1 MYDKVKLWLDRYK
14 IAEAYTDIPYYLE
27 NSWELTDPDTGEVK
41 IFGRLRGLR
50 VNLYTGGVM
59 IEGSLAK
66 YHNGGNNVEPLDR
79 RGTAEAIE
87 HLSDLL
93 HCKIDGAKVTYMEF
107 GTNFLMS
114 HEVNEYLIRLGE
126 MPWLQRIESFGSL
139 YYQGKGKKKP
149 KVFTFYDKLSDADV
163 KGMDYPDNLRGQ
175 NLLRYE
181 MRFKHRLPAL
191 LKVAEVN
198 ASTLSEKAFYRH
210 MVKLYRDYYFS
221 IRKHSNKID
230 MTKIKT
236 TPAKAAEGILGALV
250 SMADPDMVKQLIER
264 YEFEDAKSS
273 TRLKDKINKAMN
285 EANKGKDELIKELDD
300 CVENCS
306 AWI

>member
-1 MYDKVKLWLDRYK
+1 MYDKVRLWVDRCK
-14 IAEAYTDIPYYLE
+14 IAEAYTYIPYYLDSS
-27 NSWELTDPDTGEVK
+27 NKLTNPDTGEVK
-41 IFGRLRGLR
+41 IFGRLKGLK

-59 IEGSLAK
+59 IDGSLTK
-66 YHNGGNNVEPLDR
+66 FHNGGNNVEPLDR

-93 HCKIDGAKVTYMEF
+93 HCNIGGAKVTYMEF

-126 MPWLQRIESFGSL
+126 MPWLQRIEIYGSL
-139 YYQGKGKKKP
+139 YYQGEGKKKP
-149 KVFTFYDKLSDADV
+149 KVFTFYDKLSDADA
-163 KGMDYPDNLRGQ
+163 KGMEYPDNLRGQ

-273 TRLKDKINKAMN
+273 TRLKERISKAMN